1 MGVTGAGRRTNPP
14 GPRPDPAGAG
24 PAGLP
29 GEPAGPRPD
38 PRAGASLVTGLV
50 VASLGLWT
58 AFYTPAQV
66 LLAGQLETIDPQ
78 RKEALLALVTGIG
91 ALVGLVAT
99 PLAGALS
106 DRTTSRFGRRRPWVA
121 GGALVAAAGL
131 LLTSG
136 RSTAAGIALGW
147 AVVQLGLSAVLAGL
161 MAELPD
167 RVPVARRARVSAW
180 TGAAQPVSLLAGTA
194 LVTSVVDGG
203 AGRYALVALVLVVC
217 TVVFLVLVRDDARL
231 DRRPDRRLN
240 RPSDRLSERSSE
252 RPSDR
257 LSERSSDRPSPG
269 TGLRRFLGG
278 FRVAFAG
285 HPDFRFA
292 WSSRFLIQ
300 SGNAVGT
307 LYLLYFLRDEV
318 HYEQR
323 FPGRSAEQG
332 LTILVSLY
340 SLGIVLAAFAGGA
353 YSDRTGRRRTPVT
366 AAGAVIAAAALLLAV
381 WPSWPGALVAAG
393 LMGLG
398 YGVYVSVDQALITQ
412 VLPSADDGGRD
423 LGITN
428 LANVLPHLLGP
439 LLAAA
444 LVNSPGGYRSLYAV
458 TAGLTLGG
466 GMLVRRVRGVR

>member
-14 GPRPDPAGAG
+14 GPRPGPAGAG

-231 DRRPDRRLN
+231 DRRPDRSLN
-240 RPSDRLSERSSE
+240 RSSE
-252 RPSDR
+252 
-257 LSERSSDRPSPG
+257 RPSPG

-278 FRVAFAG
+278 VRLAFAG

-444 LVNSPGGYRSLYAV
+444 LVNSPGGYRSLYVV